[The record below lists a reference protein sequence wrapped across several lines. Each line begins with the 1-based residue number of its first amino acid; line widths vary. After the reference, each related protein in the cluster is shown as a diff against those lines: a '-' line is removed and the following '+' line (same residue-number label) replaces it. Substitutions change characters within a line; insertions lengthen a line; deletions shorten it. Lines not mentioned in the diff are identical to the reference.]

1 MKKSIVIAAAAAILL
16 ALASCKSADDDVY
29 PILQGT
35 PVVPG
40 QTISDMINS
49 KEVTDFS
56 NGTCSEDVVIT
67 RACVV
72 KNANFNGKTITIK
85 ASKVVLEN
93 IKNVNIIVDE
103 SVGDGDFTAKSS
115 DILNLIVNG
124 GGSNSI
130 HVKNST
136 VATVSVSKEGVRI
149 ALEGTS
155 SFASV
160 EIKVGGIKFDC
171 SAEAVIQ
178 VLNVAK
184 EVAGFSLSGGTLKTI
199 KKEDPNAQ
207 LIVSLSGKVKIEG
220 AEGITFVKSSD
231 SEVDLPEGVEVK
243 SASESL
249 NRGIDLLVAKDYD
262 SAVKEFRAAYEA
274 EKTDDTRMYYALT
287 DLATFSVSKEV
298 KDLAENHM
306 GIENYPAEL
315 NSLINGDWL
324 KDYAELKDVP
334 VYNNIEK
341 VSKPYDS
348 SGIYNYLIRV
358 SGEAFSFNDVG
369 YVYTGQDSVVIQ
381 FQIDEEGDWLFDYDT
396 LLRNPVADSNGKY
409 LISIYQYLYFI
420 GKQNFSKKDIEELD
434 ADLYEEIGQW
444 TWQFKKIKSKD
455 SKFLGFKV
463 PEWLKNNN
471 AYKSSIFKSQETTAT
486 AMILL
491 IANLLEGNGNGA
503 NEAVDAVLSLITK
516 KLETVKSLASEMSNT
531 SVIVPARL
539 IETLNL
545 TSYLGD
551 DTVKI
556 GKTELNV
563 LGASLEVI
571 KAALEYVSSY
581 DLSCDITPLK
591 SGLLCKS
598 IEEMFN
604 AIKQLD
610 TKKLLAVRNE
620 EMVSKSKETL
630 TNAITTAVSSY
641 DEILSSPLYPQV
653 VKDKLQEYGSAYYN
667 GAKELLSA
675 IKNGST
681 IYLTEESGKLF
692 TTSDTGLA
700 GIDLGKFFTAGA
712 LKDLLE
718 RDASG
723 NIQFYEAFEFDYV
736 DLDLDLDYVNNKLFG
751 YESGLTYTELGST
764 YEGTKKSAIEKISDN
779 AYTVKSYWS
788 YLSSGEYNEETHSY
802 TYNESLLNK
811 FKDDPSIYFYA
822 FTVKPNVNIL
832 NSVFRNVRLND
843 YGFLDTYVDF
853 YSLGIIH

>member
-103 SVGDGDFTAKSS
+103 SVGDGDFTANSS

-184 EVAGFSLSGGTLKTI
+184 EVVGFSLSGGTLKTI

-315 NSLINGDWL
+315 NS
-324 KDYAELKDVP
+324 
-334 VYNNIEK
+334 
-341 VSKPYDS
+341 
-348 SGIYNYLIRV
+348 
-358 SGEAFSFNDVG
+358 
-369 YVYTGQDSVVIQ
+369 
-381 FQIDEEGDWLFDYDT
+381 
-396 LLRNPVADSNGKY
+396 
-409 LISIYQYLYFI
+409 
-420 GKQNFSKKDIEELD
+420 
-434 ADLYEEIGQW
+434 
-444 TWQFKKIKSKD
+444 
-455 SKFLGFKV
+455 
-463 PEWLKNNN
+463 
-471 AYKSSIFKSQETTAT
+471 
-486 AMILL
+486 
-491 IANLLEGNGNGA
+491 
-503 NEAVDAVLSLITK
+503 
-516 KLETVKSLASEMSNT
+516 
-531 SVIVPARL
+531 
-539 IETLNL
+539 
-545 TSYLGD
+545 
-551 DTVKI
+551 
-556 GKTELNV
+556 
-563 LGASLEVI
+563 
-571 KAALEYVSSY
+571 
-581 DLSCDITPLK
+581 
-591 SGLLCKS
+591 
-598 IEEMFN
+598 
-604 AIKQLD
+604 
-610 TKKLLAVRNE
+610 
-620 EMVSKSKETL
+620 
-630 TNAITTAVSSY
+630 
-641 DEILSSPLYPQV
+641 
-653 VKDKLQEYGSAYYN
+653 
-667 GAKELLSA
+667 
-675 IKNGST
+675 
-681 IYLTEESGKLF
+681 
-692 TTSDTGLA
+692 
-700 GIDLGKFFTAGA
+700 
-712 LKDLLE
+712 
-718 RDASG
+718 
-723 NIQFYEAFEFDYV
+723 
-736 DLDLDLDYVNNKLFG
+736 
-751 YESGLTYTELGST
+751 
-764 YEGTKKSAIEKISDN
+764 
-779 AYTVKSYWS
+779 
-788 YLSSGEYNEETHSY
+788 
-802 TYNESLLNK
+802 
-811 FKDDPSIYFYA
+811 
-822 FTVKPNVNIL
+822 
-832 NSVFRNVRLND
+832 
-843 YGFLDTYVDF
+843 
-853 YSLGIIH
+853 

>member
-103 SVGDGDFTAKSS
+103 SVGDGDFTVNSS

-130 HVKNST
+130 HVQNST

-324 KDYAELKDVP
+324 KDYAELKGVP
-334 VYNNIEK
+334 ACNIEK
-341 VSKPYDS
+341 VSKPYDY
-348 SGIYNYLIRV
+348 SGRHSYFIRV

-369 YVYTGQDSVVIQ
+369 NIYPDQHIVLFS
-381 FQIDEEGDWLFDYDT
+381 FHIDEEGDAVYDDT
-396 LLRNPVADSNGKY
+396 SIRNPVADGNGKY
-409 LISIYQYLYFI
+409 LIPLYDYFYCI
-420 GKQNFSKKDIEELD
+420 GKQNLSKKDIEELD
-434 ADLYEEIGQW
+434 ADLYIGLGAKL
-444 TWQFKKIKSKD
+444 KKIKSKD

-463 PEWLKNNN
+463 PEWLKNND

-503 NEAVDAVLSLITK
+503 NETVDAVLSLITK
-516 KLETVKSLASEMSNT
+516 KVETVKSHASEMSNT

-591 SGLLCKS
+591 SGLCKS
-598 IEEMFN
+598 DEEMFN

-723 NIQFYEAFEFDYV
+723 NIQFYEAFKFNYV
-736 DLDLDLDYVNNKLFG
+736 DRDG
-751 YESGLTYTELGST
+751 YYYYGSKSGLTYTELGST
-764 YEGTKKSAIEKISDN
+764 YEGTKNSAIEKISDN
-779 AYTVKSYWS
+779 AYTVESYRS
-788 YLSSGEYNEETHSY
+788 YLLSGEYNKETHSY
-802 TYNESLLNK
+802 TYNESLLKK
-811 FKDDPSIYFYA
+811 FKDDPSIDFYA

-843 YGFLDTYVDF
+843 YGFLDTDVNF
-853 YSLGIIH
+853 YSLNALKNK

>member
-103 SVGDGDFTAKSS
+103 SVGDGDFTANSS

-184 EVAGFSLSGGTLKTI
+184 EVVGFSLSGGTLKTI

-324 KDYAELKDVP
+324 KDYAELKNVP
-334 VYNNIEK
+334 ACNIEK
-341 VSKPYDS
+341 VSKPYD
-348 SGIYNYLIRV
+348 YNDAYSYYIRV
-358 SGEAFSFNDVG
+358 SGEAFSYNDVG
-369 YVYTGQDSVVIQ
+369 NIYPDQHIVLFS
-381 FQIDEEGDWLFDYDT
+381 FHIDEEGDAVFDDT
-396 LLRNPVADSNGKY
+396 PIRNPVADGNGKY
-409 LISIYQYLYFI
+409 LIPLYHYFYCI
-420 GKQNFSKKDIEELD
+420 GKQNLSKKDIEELD
-434 ADLYEEIGQW
+434 ADLYIGLGAKL
-444 TWQFKKIKSKD
+444 KKIKSKD

-463 PEWLKNNN
+463 PEWLENND

-591 SGLLCKS
+591 SGLCKS
-598 IEEMFN
+598 DEEMFN

-681 IYLTEESGKLF
+681 IYLTKESGKLF

-723 NIQFYEAFEFDYV
+723 NIQFYEAFKFNYV
-736 DLDLDLDYVNNKLFG
+736 DRDG
-751 YESGLTYTELGST
+751 YYYYGSKSGLTYTELGST
-764 YEGTKKSAIEKISDN
+764 YEGTKNSAIEKISNIPDN
-779 AYTVKSYWS
+779 AYSVESYWS
-788 YLSSGEYNEETHSY
+788 YIFSGEYNEETHSY
-802 TYNESLLNK
+802 TYNESLLKK
-811 FKDDPSIYFYA
+811 FKDDPSIDFFA

-843 YGFLDTYVDF
+843 YGFLDTHF
-853 YSLGIIH
+853 YSLKINALKNK

>member
-103 SVGDGDFTAKSS
+103 SVGDGDFTANSS

-184 EVAGFSLSGGTLKTI
+184 EVVGFSLSGGTLKTI

-324 KDYAELKDVP
+324 KDYAEKDAV
-334 VYNNIEK
+334 VYQNIEK
-341 VSKPYDS
+341 VSKPYD
-348 SGIYNYLIRV
+348 YNDAYSYLIRV

-369 YVYTGQDSVVIQ
+369 YVYTGQDSVDIR
-381 FQIDEEGDWLFDYDT
+381 FQIDEEGDWLFNHDT
-396 LLRNPVADSNGKY
+396 LLRNPVADGNGKY
-409 LISIYQYLYFI
+409 LISLYRYLYFI
-420 GKQNFSKKDIEELD
+420 GKQDFSKKDIEELD
-434 ADLYEEIGQW
+434 ADLYEVIGEW
-444 TWQFKKIKSKD
+444 IWQFKKIN

-463 PEWLKNNN
+463 PEWLKNND

-591 SGLLCKS
+591 SGLCKS
-598 IEEMFN
+598 DEEMFN

-667 GAKELLSA
+667 GARELLSA

-723 NIQFYEAFEFDYV
+723 NIQFYEAFKFDYIQLSPPFV
-736 DLDLDLDYVNNKLFG
+736 KFG
-751 YESGLTYTELGST
+751 GGLTYTELGST
-764 YEGTKKSAIEKISDN
+764 YEGTKKSAIEKISNVPDD
-779 AYTVKSYWS
+779 AYTEESYRS
-788 YLSSGEYNEETHSY
+788 YLFSYKYNNETNSY
-802 TYNESLLNK
+802 TYNESLLKK
-811 FKDDPSIYFYA
+811 FKDDPSIDFYA

-843 YGFLDTYVDF
+843 YGFLDTDVNF
-853 YSLGIIH
+853 YSLNALKNK

>member
-103 SVGDGDFTAKSS
+103 SVGDGDFTANSS

-324 KDYAELKDVP
+324 KDYAEKDAV
-334 VYNNIEK
+334 VYQNIEK
-341 VSKPYDS
+341 VSKPYD
-348 SGIYNYLIRV
+348 YNDAYSYYIRV

-369 YVYTGQDSVVIQ
+369 YVYTGQDSVFIQ
-381 FQIDEEGDWLFDYDT
+381 FQIDEEGDWLSDYDT

-409 LISIYQYLYFI
+409 LIPLYRYLYFI
-420 GKQNFSKKDIEELD
+420 GKQDFSKKDIEELD
-434 ADLYEEIGQW
+434 ADLYEVIGEW
-444 TWQFKKIKSKD
+444 IWQFKKIN

-463 PEWLKNNN
+463 PEWLKNND

-581 DLSCDITPLK
+581 DLSCNITPLK
-591 SGLLCKS
+591 SGLCKS
-598 IEEMFN
+598 DEEMFN

-723 NIQFYEAFEFDYV
+723 NIQFYEAFKFDYIQ
-736 DLDLDLDYVNNKLFG
+736 LFPPIIVG
-751 YESGLTYTELGST
+751 FGSGLTYTELGST
-764 YEGTKKSAIEKISDN
+764 YEGTKNSAIEKISNIPDN
-779 AYTVKSYWS
+779 AYSMESYRS
-788 YLSSGEYNEETHSY
+788 YIFSGEYNKETHSY
-802 TYNESLLNK
+802 TYNESLLKK
-811 FKDDPSIYFYA
+811 FKDDPSIDFYA

-843 YGFLDTYVDF
+843 YGFLDTDVNF
-853 YSLGIIH
+853 YSLEIIH

>member
-103 SVGDGDFTAKSS
+103 SVGDGDFTANSS

-130 HVKNST
+130 HVQNST

-149 ALEGTS
+149 KLEGTS

-184 EVAGFSLSGGTLKTI
+184 EVVGFSLSGGTLKTI

-324 KDYAELKDVP
+324 KDYAELYAV
-334 VYNNIEK
+334 VYKNIEK
-341 VSKPYDS
+341 VSKPYDYDDAYS
-348 SGIYNYLIRV
+348 YYIRV
-358 SGEAFSFNDVG
+358 SGEAFSSNDVG
-369 YVYTGQDSVVIQ
+369 YSYPKGTVPIS
-381 FQIDEEGDWLFDYDT
+381 FHIDEEGDWLFDYEYYYNT
-396 LLRNPVADSNGKY
+396 LLRNPVADGNGKY
-409 LISIYQYLYFI
+409 LIHLSNYFNCI
-420 GKQNFSKKDIEELD
+420 GKWNFSKKDIEELD
-434 ADLYEEIGQW
+434 ADLYEVIRER
-444 TWQFKKIKSKD
+444 TWQFKKIN

-471 AYKSSIFKSQETTAT
+471 VYKSSIFKSQETTAT

-779 AYTVKSYWS
+779 AYTVESYWS
-788 YLSSGEYNEETHSY
+788 YLLSREYNEETHSY

>member
-103 SVGDGDFTAKSS
+103 SVGDGDFTANSS

-184 EVAGFSLSGGTLKTI
+184 EVVGFSLSGGTLKTI

-324 KDYAELKDVP
+324 KDYAENNVV
-334 VYNNIEK
+334 VYQNIEK
-341 VSKPYDS
+341 VSKPYD
-348 SGIYNYLIRV
+348 YNDAYSYLIRV

-369 YVYTGQDSVVIQ
+369 YVYTGQDSVDIR
-381 FQIDEEGDWLFDYDT
+381 FQIDEEGDWLSDYDT
-396 LLRNPVADSNGKY
+396 LLRNPVADGNGKY
-409 LISIYQYLYFI
+409 LIPLYRYLYFI
-420 GKQNFSKKDIEELD
+420 GKQDFSKDIEELD
-434 ADLYEEIGQW
+434 ADLYEVIGEW
-444 TWQFKKIKSKD
+444 IWEFKKIN

-463 PEWLKNNN
+463 PEWLKNND

-591 SGLLCKS
+591 SGLCKS
-598 IEEMFN
+598 DEEMFN

-723 NIQFYEAFEFDYV
+723 NIQFYEAFKFDYV
-736 DLDLDLDYVNNKLFG
+736 DLDYVNNKFFG

-779 AYTVKSYWS
+779 AYTVGSYYS
-788 YLSSGEYNEETHSY
+788 YLSGYEYNEETHSFTY
-802 TYNESLLNK
+802 TYTCNESLLKK
-811 FKDDPSIYFYA
+811 FKDDPRIDFYA

-843 YGFLDTYVDF
+843 YGFLDTYVNF
-853 YSLGIIH
+853 YSLKIYALKNK